1 MSDSVAPANDAEPF
15 DLDALDDEITA
26 LLEFEPVPRARVVAG
41 SWTPALQREFVA
53 RLATHGSIQQ
63 ACDEMG
69 KDRTGHTRLGKHK
82 EAAGFRDACDKA
94 IALARRRLAEQAPA
108 EPLVAPGSRLPPI
121 DYRRKSASPHPSP
134 KGEGAEG
141 QVLNEHGEWE
151 DEDSFARRGED
162 ARERISVK
170 LLRARRLYLR
180 DISACA
186 GKRAAFEILTE
197 LPVDWEKAQAMQPQ
211 ADEPWRKPRARDT
224 DMLLTAEAGWLGQ
237 FTHGPDKKAELL
249 AEVNAWRAERGL
261 RLVCWKDEG
270 EGTGEEVE
278 EEEFEDE

>member
-1 MSDSVAPANDAEPF
+1 MSDSIVPADDAEI
-15 DLDALDDEITA
+15 LA
-26 LLEFEPVPRARVVAG
+26 LLDFPAVPRARIVEG

-53 RLATHGSIQQ
+53 RLAIHGSIQQ

-69 KDRTGHTRLGKHK
+69 KDRTGHTRLAKHK
-82 EAAGFRDACDKA
+82 EGQGFRDACDKA
-94 IALARRRLAEQAPA
+94 IALARQRLAEQAPP

-121 DYRRKSASPHPSP
+121 DYRRKSASPQPSP

-151 DEDSFARRGED
+151 DEDSLARRAEE
-162 ARERISVK
+162 ARDGISVK

-180 DISACA
+180 DISGCA

-211 ADEPWRKPRARDT
+211 ADEPWRKPRARET
-224 DMLLTAEAGWLGQ
+224 DMLLTAEAGWLGE
-237 FTHGPDKKAELL
+237 FTHGPDRKAELL
-249 AEVNAWRAERGL
+249 RQVNAWRAERGMEP
-261 RLVCWKDEG
+261 VGWMGEG
-270 EGTGEEVE
+270 EG
-278 EEEFEDE
+278 